1 MSLANRM
8 KESRKVT
15 IEVGEMKFFGRRP
28 SLEEFGKMYNANA
41 NAFDIARKF
50 INGWENVKE
59 KDLFSGGSDE
69 VVAFD
74 QEIFSEYISDTTDVA
89 EKIRDALIDSLN
101 KYLETKESLKKLID
115 WFNFQE
121 VKNNFLK
128 LNQLI

>member
-1 MSLANRM
+1 MSLANKM
-8 KESRKVT
+8 KELRKVT
-15 IEVGEMKFFGRRP
+15 VEVEEMKFFGRRP
-28 SLEEFGKMYNANA
+28 SLEELLYNVNA

-74 QEIFSEYISDTTDVA
+74 QEIFSEYISDSTDVA

-101 KYLETKESLKKLID
+101 KYLETKDKLKK
-115 WFNFQE
+115 N
-121 VKNNFLK
+121 
-128 LNQLI
+128 

>member
-41 NAFDIARKF
+41 NAFDLARKF

-101 KYLETKESLKKLID
+101 KYLETKESLKK
-115 WFNFQE
+115 N
-121 VKNNFLK
+121 
-128 LNQLI
+128 

>member
-1 MSLANRM
+1 MSLANKM
-8 KESRKVT
+8 KESRKV
-15 IEVGEMKFFGRRP
+15 IVEAGEMKFFGCRP
-28 SLEEFGKMYNANA
+28 SLEEFGKLYNANA

-101 KYLETKESLKKLID
+101 KYLETKESLKK
-115 WFNFQE
+115 N
-121 VKNNFLK
+121 
-128 LNQLI
+128 